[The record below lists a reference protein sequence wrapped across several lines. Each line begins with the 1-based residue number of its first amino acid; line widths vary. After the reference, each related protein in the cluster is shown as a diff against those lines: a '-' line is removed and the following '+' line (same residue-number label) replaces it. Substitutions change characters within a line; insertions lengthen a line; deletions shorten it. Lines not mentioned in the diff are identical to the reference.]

1 MKLRGWLR
9 VMSLMLAGL
18 ATSWAIGF
26 TFYLQDVHTSSM
38 LATQAEAALPTLL
51 ANQQLKDQTAIIVL
65 TGGSERIATGL
76 RLLQHG
82 YGHKLF
88 ISGAGAGTDFAKIFA
103 DSTRDNELEKCC
115 IVLGHQADDTIGNA
129 RETALWLQHEPFHH
143 IILVTAHYHMH
154 RSLLEFKILTDNRAI
169 MVYPFPVAPNRVQI
183 ADWWQRPRTALLL
196 MTEYSKLLVTL
207 IRYGFYSLS

>member
-1 MKLRGWLR
+1 MTLRGWLR

-18 ATSWAIGF
+18 ATSWVIGF
-26 TFYLQDVHTSSM
+26 AFYLQDVRTSSD
-38 LATQAEAALPTLL
+38 LAAQAETTFPNDL
-51 ANQQLKDQTAIIVL
+51 ADKQLKEQTAIIVL

-82 YGHKLF
+82 YGRKLF
-88 ISGAGAGTDFAKIFA
+88 ISGAGVGTDFARIFA
-103 DSTRDNELEKCC
+103 DSTRDTVLEKCC

-129 RETALWLQHEPFHH
+129 RETALWLQHETFHH

-154 RSLLEFKILTDNRAI
+154 RSLLEFKIMTDNHSI
-169 MVYPFPVAPNRVQI
+169 MVYPFPVAPARVQI

-207 IRYGFYSLS
+207 IRYGFYTLS